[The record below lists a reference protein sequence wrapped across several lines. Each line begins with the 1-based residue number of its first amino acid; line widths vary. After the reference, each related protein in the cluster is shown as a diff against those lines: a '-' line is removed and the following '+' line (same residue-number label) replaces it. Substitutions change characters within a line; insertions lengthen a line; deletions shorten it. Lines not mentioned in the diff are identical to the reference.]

1 MVFYHNTGDL
11 KSPALRLTGS
21 IPVAG
26 TILHSTTQN
35 AMHDLQFFIAKTQMQ
50 RGKLLTSHTSV

>member
-11 KSPALRLTGS
+11 KSPALQLTGS

-26 TILHSTTQN
+26 TNLHSTNQN
-35 AMHDLQFFIAKTQMQ
+35 AMRYLQYFIAKPQMQ